1 MSAVLVRID
10 GLRLGGPN
18 AKRGTT
24 RGAAMATNDMVCADC
39 GTPVSGDTAR
49 QAIKA
54 DRLPHCRRCAHSP
67 WSSGELETL
76 RAYYKSPDGSVRL
89 AQLAKKLGR
98 SKPNICRKARE
109 LGLTNRHRRYEI
121 QLKLPIRSLSPEE
134 QSRRISESLK
144 QRIRVQGHPRGMAG
158 RRHTPEVC
166 AKISTLSRIMWADPA
181 SKLNSES
188 YKQHQSD
195 AMSAR
200 QANDPRMRH
209 GYSRGKMGRR
219 GDLDDVYFRSSWEAN
234 YARYL
239 KFMQARGEVAS
250 WGYETRT
257 FWFEAI
263 KRGTRSYLPDF
274 EVTFMDG
281 RHEWHE
287 VKGWMDDKSK
297 TKLAR
302 MAIYYPDE
310 VVRIIGEGWFKQAR
324 KGGLA
329 AVIPHWESNGRG
341 LRGC

>member
-1 MSAVLVRID
+1 
-10 GLRLGGPN
+10 
-18 AKRGTT
+18 
-24 RGAAMATNDMVCADC
+24 
-39 GTPVSGDTAR
+39 
-49 QAIKA
+49 
-54 DRLPHCRRCAHSP
+54 
-67 WSSGELETL
+67 
-76 RAYYKSPDGSVRL
+76 
-89 AQLAKKLGR
+89 
-98 SKPNICRKARE
+98 
-109 LGLTNRHRRYEI
+109 
-121 QLKLPIRSLSPEE
+121 
-134 QSRRISESLK
+134 
-144 QRIRVQGHPRGMAG
+144 
-158 RRHTPEVC
+158 
-166 AKISTLSRIMWADPA
+166 
-181 SKLNSES
+181 
-188 YKQHQSD
+188 
-195 AMSAR
+195 
-200 QANDPRMRH
+200 
-209 GYSRGKMGRR
+209 MGRR